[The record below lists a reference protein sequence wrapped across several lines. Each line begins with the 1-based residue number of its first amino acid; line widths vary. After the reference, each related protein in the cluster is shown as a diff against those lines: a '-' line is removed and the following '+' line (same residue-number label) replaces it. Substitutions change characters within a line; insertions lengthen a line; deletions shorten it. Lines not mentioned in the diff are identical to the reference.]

1 MNKILKAVQDLSRAF
16 EEQRLRPPAFISLSS
31 QDELLHISNFFER
44 ECGYMYPSERFMDLM
59 NQGGKD
65 YIAIQ
70 INGIEFRAPAR
81 GDLIHEVLRLR
92 FRTQTAA
99 VGKGV

>member
-1 MNKILKAVQDLSRAF
+1 MNKILKAAQDLRRAF
-16 EEQRLRPPAFISLSS
+16 EEQRLHPPTYIVLGS
-31 QDELLHISNFFER
+31 QDELLHLSNFFEK

-59 NQGGKD
+59 NRGGKD

-70 INGIEFRAPAR
+70 INGIEFCAPAR
-81 GDLIHEVLRLR
+81 GDLMREILRLR
-92 FRTQTAA
+92 FWTQTAA